1 MDIQNAIQTV
11 INKTDLSQDEM
22 RSVMQNIMTGECT
35 DAQIAGLLVGL
46 RSKGE
51 TVDEITAAAHVM
63 RELASRVHINQE
75 NLIDTC
81 GTGGDGSNTFNIST
95 TSAFVVAAAGAHVA
109 KHGNRSVS
117 SKSGSA
123 DVLEAAGV
131 KLELTPEQVAQ
142 CIEKI
147 GIGFMFAPM
156 HHSAMKHAVAPRR
169 ELGVRTLFNVLGP
182 LTNPAGAKR
191 QVMGVFSHDWLV
203 TLATVL
209 QNLGSEQVMIVHSE
223 DGLDEISISAPTRI
237 AELKNG
243 KIKTYTI
250 EPEQFKLQRADISAL
265 TVDNVENSLK
275 IMRSVLDNQS
285 GPSQDIVLLNAGAA
299 IYTAGIEDT
308 LASGIESARQVIEN
322 GSARSKFDELTK
334 LTQSF

>member
-1 MDIQNAIQTV
+1 
-11 INKTDLSQDEM
+11 M
-22 RSVMQNIMTGECT
+22 RQ
-35 DAQIAGLLVGL
+35 
-46 RSKGE
+46 
-51 TVDEITAAAHVM
+51 
-63 RELASRVHINQE
+63 LASRVHINRE

-81 GTGGDGSNTFNIST
+81 GTGGDGSSTFNIST
-95 TSAFVVAAAGAHVA
+95 TAAFVVAAAGGNVA

-131 KLELTPEQVAQ
+131 KFDLAPEQVAQ
-142 CIEKI
+142 CVEEL

-156 HHSAMKHAVAPRR
+156 HHSAMRYAIGPRR

-191 QVMGVFSHDWLV
+191 QVMGVFSNDWLV

-209 QNLGSEQVMIVHSE
+209 KNLGSEQVMIVHSN
-223 DGLDEISISAPTRI
+223 DGMDEISISAPTNI

-243 KIKTYTI
+243 EIGTYTI
-250 EPEQFKLQRADISAL
+250 EPEQFNIQRTDISAL
-265 TVDNVENSLK
+265 AVESVDESLQV
-275 IMRSVLDNQS
+275 MYAVLDNQG
-285 GPSQDIVLLNAGAA
+285 GPTQDIILLNAGAA
-299 IYTAGIEDT
+299 IYTAGIEGT
-308 LASGIESARQVIEN
+308 LASGIDAARRVIEN
-322 GSARSKFDELTK
+322 GSARSKLDELAK

>member
-1 MDIQNAIQTV
+1 MDIQSAIQSV
-11 INKTDLSQDEM
+11 IDKKHLNNGQM

-35 DAQIAGLLVGL
+35 DAQIAGFLVGL

-51 TVDEITAAAHVM
+51 TVEEISAATQIM
-63 RELASRVHINQE
+63 RQLASRVHINRE
-75 NLIDTC
+75 NMIDTC
-81 GTGGDGSNTFNIST
+81 GTGGDGSSTFNIST
-95 TSAFVVAAAGAHVA
+95 TAAFVVAAAGGNVA
-109 KHGNRSVS
+109 KHGNRSIS

-131 KLELTPEQVAQ
+131 KLELTSKQVAQ
-142 CIEKI
+142 CIEEI

-156 HHSAMKHAVAPRR
+156 HHSAMKYAIGPRR

-191 QVMGVFSHDWLV
+191 QVMGVFSNDWLV

-209 QNLGSEQVMIVHSE
+209 KNLGSEQVMIVHSH
-223 DGLDEISISAPTRI
+223 DGMDEISISAPTNI

-243 KIKTYTI
+243 EISTYTI
-250 EPEQFKLQRADISAL
+250 EPEQFKLPRTDISAL
-265 TVDNVENSLK
+265 AVESVEESLQV
-275 IMRSVLDNQS
+275 MYAVLDNQS
-285 GPSQDIVLLNAGAA
+285 GPTLDIVLLNAGAA
-299 IYTAGIEDT
+299 IYTAGIEDS
-308 LASGIESARQVIEN
+308 LAAGIESARHVIEN
-322 GSARSKFDELTK
+322 GSARSRLDELAK

>member
-1 MDIQNAIQTV
+1 MDIQSAIQSV
-11 INKTDLSQDEM
+11 IDKKHLNNGQM

-35 DAQIAGLLVGL
+35 DAQIAGFLVGL

-51 TVDEITAAAHVM
+51 TVEEISAATQIM
-63 RELASRVHINQE
+63 RQLASRVHINRE

-81 GTGGDGSNTFNIST
+81 GTGGDGSSTFNIST
-95 TSAFVVAAAGAHVA
+95 TAAFVVAAAGGNVA

-131 KLELTPEQVAQ
+131 KLELTSKQVAQ
-142 CIEKI
+142 CIEEI

-156 HHSAMKHAVAPRR
+156 HHSAMKYAIGPRR

-191 QVMGVFSHDWLV
+191 QVMGVFSNDWLV

-209 QNLGSEQVMIVHSE
+209 KNLGSEQVMIVHSH
-223 DGLDEISISAPTRI
+223 DGMDEISISAPTNI

-243 KIKTYTI
+243 EISTYTI
-250 EPEQFKLQRADISAL
+250 EPEQFKLPRTDISAL
-265 TVDNVENSLK
+265 TVESVEESLQV
-275 IMRSVLDNQS
+275 MYAVLDNQS
-285 GPSQDIVLLNAGAA
+285 GPTLDIVLLNAGAA
-299 IYTAGIEDT
+299 IYTAGIKDS
-308 LASGIESARQVIEN
+308 LAAGIESARHVIEN
-322 GSARSKFDELTK
+322 GSARSKLDELAK

>member
-1 MDIQNAIQTV
+1 MDIQSAIQSV
-11 INKTDLSQDEM
+11 IDKKDLSNDEM

-35 DAQIAGLLVGL
+35 DAQIAGFLVGL
-46 RSKGE
+46 RCKGE
-51 TVDEITAAAHVM
+51 AVEEITAAAQIM
-63 RELASRVHINQE
+63 RQLASRVHINRK

-81 GTGGDGSNTFNIST
+81 GTGGDGSSTFNIST
-95 TSAFVVAAAGAHVA
+95 TAAFVVAAAGGNVA

-123 DVLEAAGV
+123 DVLEAAGINFD
-131 KLELTPEQVAQ
+131 LTPEQVAQ
-142 CIEKI
+142 CVEQL

-156 HHSAMKHAVAPRR
+156 HHSAMKYAIGPRR

-191 QVMGVFSHDWLV
+191 QVMGVFSNDWLV

-209 QNLGSEQVMIVHSE
+209 KNLGSEQVMIVHSN
-223 DGLDEISISAPTRI
+223 DGMDEISISAPTNI

-243 KIKTYTI
+243 EISTYTI
-250 EPEQFKLQRADISAL
+250 EPEQFKLQRADISTLA
-265 TVDNVENSLK
+265 VESIEESLK
-275 IMRSVLDNQS
+275 VMYAVLENQS
-285 GPSQDIVLLNAGAA
+285 GPTLDIVLLNAGAA
-299 IYTAGIEDT
+299 IYTSGIEDS
-308 LASGIESARQVIEN
+308 LIEGIESARQVIEN
-322 GSARSKFDELTK
+322 GSARSKLDELAK

>member
-1 MDIQNAIQTV
+1 MDIQSAIQSV
-11 INKTDLSQDEM
+11 IDKKHLNNGQM

-35 DAQIAGLLVGL
+35 DAQIAGFLVGL

-51 TVDEITAAAHVM
+51 TVEEISAAAQIM
-63 RELASRVHINQE
+63 RQLASRVHINRE

-81 GTGGDGSNTFNIST
+81 GTGGDGSSTFNIST
-95 TSAFVVAAAGAHVA
+95 TAAFVVAAAGGNVA

-131 KLELTPEQVAQ
+131 KLELTSKQVAQ
-142 CIEKI
+142 CIEEI

-156 HHSAMKHAVAPRR
+156 HHSAMKYAIGPRR
-169 ELGVRTLFNVLGP
+169 ELGVRTLFNILGP

-191 QVMGVFSHDWLV
+191 QVMGVFSNDWLV

-209 QNLGSEQVMIVHSE
+209 KNLGSEQVMIVHSH
-223 DGLDEISISAPTRI
+223 DGMDEISISAPTNI

-243 KIKTYTI
+243 EISTYTI
-250 EPEQFKLQRADISAL
+250 EPEQFKLQRTDISTLA
-265 TVDNVENSLK
+265 VESVEESLQV
-275 IMRSVLDNQS
+275 MYAVLDNQS
-285 GPSQDIVLLNAGAA
+285 GPTLDIVLLNAGAA
-299 IYTAGIEDT
+299 IYTAGIKDS
-308 LASGIESARQVIEN
+308 LAAGIESARHVIEN
-322 GSARSKFDELTK
+322 GSARSRLDELAK